1 MKKFLFTATLA
12 VIACFTASAQLVQ
25 STMFNEQKKEKNTMW
40 FLRHHVVLARWYG
53 YEQLHTN
60 RRL

>member
-25 STMFNEQKKEKNTMW
+25 STMFNEQKKEKNNSQG
-40 FLRHHVVLARWYG
+40 YG
-53 YEQLHTN
+53 MQGDCCMNY
-60 RRL
+60 